1 MKVKVLEESKKR
13 MLIKI
18 EGQDHTF
25 CNALKDELYNDKHV
39 DAASYMIEHP
49 LKKIPKLVVETD
61 GSETPRQAF
70 VAAAQRLIKT
80 SNRFLKEV
88 KKEIK

>member
-1 MKVKVLEESKKR
+1 MR
-13 MLIKI
+13 IQI

-25 CNALKDELYNDKHV
+25 CNAIKEELYNDKHV

-49 LKKIPKLVVETD
+49 LKKIPKMVVETD
-61 GSETPRQAF
+61 GSVAPRQAF
-70 VAAAQRLIKT
+70 IAAAQRLIKT
-80 SNRFLKEV
+80 SSKFLKEV